1 MAEVPYV
8 GELEF
13 LVRSLTQ
20 RLSDVMQECRPDE
33 GGVALSSLKKQLDI
47 ARHQK
52 IVLELELLNNAKK
65 QVEASVQAIVESSD
79 DKDRIATLQAN
90 NVVLQQKLDA
100 CHVQLELQPSLPQ
113 KEESS
118 TLTKRLQKTK
128 EPQQQQPFG
137 PQVSPQISTA
147 LSEDMQALLNDFSAS
162 PLPQKEES
170 STLTKRL
177 QKTKEP
183 QQQQQL
189 FVPSPQIQQVSP
201 QASTSSTR
209 ELQAR
214 LQALKASSAI
224 APPPAT
230 PMVQSKPPPQASVA
244 IMPLLQKSAQKPE
257 TETKTKSSQRRRGF
271 PYPVC
276 SKCRSRP

>member
-79 DKDRIATLQAN
+79 DKERIALLQAN

-100 CHVQLELQPSLPQ
+100 CHVQLELKP

-118 TLTKRLQKTK
+118 LLTKRLQKTK
-128 EPQQQQPFG
+128 EPFVGQQQQPFG
-137 PQVSPQISTA
+137 PP
-147 LSEDMQALLNDFSAS
+147 
-162 PLPQKEES
+162 
-170 STLTKRL
+170 
-177 QKTKEP
+177 
-183 QQQQQL
+183 
-189 FVPSPQIQQVSP
+189 PQIQQVSP

-214 LQALKASSAI
+214 LQALKAFSAI
-224 APPPAT
+224 APPPPPPP
-230 PMVQSKPPPQASVA
+230 PMVQSKPLPPPPPPPQRPVA
-244 IMPLLQKSAQKPE
+244 TMPLLLKNQKQKQKEKVPIE
-257 TETKTKSSQRRRGF
+257 EEGPPRLVYSKRR
-271 PYPVC
+271 
-276 SKCRSRP
+276 SNQ